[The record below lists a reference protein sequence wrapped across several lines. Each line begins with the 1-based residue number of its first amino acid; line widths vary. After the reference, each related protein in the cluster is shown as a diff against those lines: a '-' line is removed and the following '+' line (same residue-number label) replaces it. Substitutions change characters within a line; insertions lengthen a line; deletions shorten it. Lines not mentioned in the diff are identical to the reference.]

1 MNKIRV
7 FHRGASGMALLLT
20 AALAHAAPQTKAP
33 VVAPTISAADVVQGS
48 DEFSQ
53 PQKQQEPWASE
64 PGQAQPLSNAISQG
78 FDQASHEFQVGKMKM
93 DVMKTD
99 MRPMQTQASQWYARP
114 PDLQAGPTFNGVGG
128 VR

>member
-7 FHRGASGMALLLT
+7 FRSGASGMALLLT
-20 AALAHAAPQTKAP
+20 AALAHAAPQTKP
-33 VVAPTISAADVVQGS
+33 PAPTLTIPAADVVQGS

-53 PQKQQEPWASE
+53 SQKQEPWASE

-93 DVMKTD
+93 DVMRST
-99 MRPMQTQASQWYARP
+99 QTPATQQWYASP